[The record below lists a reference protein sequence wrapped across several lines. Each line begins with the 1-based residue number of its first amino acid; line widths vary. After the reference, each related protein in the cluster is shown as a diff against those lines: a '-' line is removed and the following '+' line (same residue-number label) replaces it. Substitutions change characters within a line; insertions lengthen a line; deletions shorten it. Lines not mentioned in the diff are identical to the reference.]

1 MKTDKKIK
9 LNGIDHFA
17 LNVKNMDRAEH
28 FYSDLL
34 GFEVVTRT
42 ATRAGLKHIELD
54 AGNVFIALFES
65 PELDI
70 ENAQKTMTDDG
81 YLHFA
86 FAADKNQDPEIIQ
99 FLKDNGVR
107 FDGKT
112 RNHPGGDSVY
122 FYDPDGHVIEIHVSK
137 D

>member
-1 MKTDKKIK
+1 MNADTKIQ

-17 LNVKNMDRAEH
+17 LNVKDMNRAEH

-42 ATRAGLKHIELD
+42 STKAGLKHIELD

-65 PELDI
+65 PELDL

-86 FAADKNQDPEIIQ
+86 FAADKDQAPEIIQ
-99 FLKDNGVR
+99 SLKDNGVR
-107 FDGKT
+107 FDGET

-122 FYDPDGHVIEIHVSK
+122 FYDPDGHVIEIHVQR